1 MIALTQVRVEWV
13 RVTTWK
19 LGQTAND
26 IVLTAQDIPINSLL
40 VNESQVPEELLEKR
54 DQQFGE

>member
-1 MIALTQVRVEWV
+1 VEWV